1 MGIATNISSTRRL
14 ALLKMFGLVALTVV
28 GALLAVT
35 VNLYLSFARNLAA
48 AKKTGLRC
56 IPARE

>member
-1 MGIATNISSTRRL
+1 
-14 ALLKMFGLVALTVV
+14 MFGLVGLTMVS
-28 GALLAVT
+28 ALLAVT